1 MTTEEAK
8 NTAIALKEAWEEIS
22 ECWDITKHYDNPPHL
37 IMIKSKPVKIEIK
50 SGENLM
56 KKMQNLRTYVTPS
69 YLKRIPLSR
78 RDEFEA
84 NTRAEI
90 KHLENLINE
99 QNE

>member
-1 MTTEEAK
+1 MNTEEAK
-8 NTAIALKEAWEEIS
+8 TIAIGLKESWEEIS
-22 ECWDITKHYDNPPHL
+22 ECWDITKHFDLTGL
-37 IMIKSKPVKIEIK
+37 ITQKSKPMKIEIK
-50 SGENLM
+50 SSENLM

-78 RDEFEA
+78 REEFET

-99 QNE
+99 QDE